1 MRRLH
6 LCLYWCVLG
15 GAPLSVTLTQMRACL
30 FIYALLLCG
39 CSRSP
44 DKTAASGGSPQTPSI
59 LDEGLRKYSNAIV
72 HAQQELLTD
81 KWEERPFRCNISRD
95 ERVSAVAKP
104 MFDEIKARLK
114 DLSVTSL
121 VASLKVV
128 AFPYG
133 DVTNQFDD
141 ASEYV
146 YSVGN
151 QLIKNEIKT
160 RSPEQ
165 LRGLP
170 RLGSDKYMLVEGPQ
184 GFPLPLTIQLQEIL
198 EDLGLTNG
206 WSR

>member
-1 MRRLH
+1 
-6 LCLYWCVLG
+6 
-15 GAPLSVTLTQMRACL
+15 
-30 FIYALLLCG
+30 
-39 CSRSP
+39 
-44 DKTAASGGSPQTPSI
+44 
-59 LDEGLRKYSNAIV
+59 
-72 HAQQELLTD
+72 
-81 KWEERPFRCNISRD
+81 
-95 ERVSAVAKP
+95 